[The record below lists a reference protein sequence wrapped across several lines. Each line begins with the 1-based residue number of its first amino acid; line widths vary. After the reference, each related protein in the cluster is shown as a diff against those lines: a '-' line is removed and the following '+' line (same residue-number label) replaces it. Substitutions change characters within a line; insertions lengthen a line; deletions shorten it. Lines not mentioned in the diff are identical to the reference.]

1 MAQQD
6 RAIRTRQSI
15 LAAAATVFNER
26 GYNSATIGEI
36 LARAEVTKGA
46 LYFHFASKKELA
58 LGVFDAQMADVPTL
72 PQTTKL
78 QELVDSGMVLAH
90 RLSYEPLA
98 RASMRLALDQG
109 ATGLDRGAPFRTWI
123 ELNLRTLREARDQ
136 GELLPHIN
144 LADTAEVF
152 AGAFS
157 GVQMM
162 SQVTSDGSDL
172 SYRIS
177 VLLKHLMPSIAVAA
191 VLASLDIGPD
201 RGVRILA
208 EMNLGAD
215 LNVATGS
222 AG

>member
-1 MAQQD
+1 
-6 RAIRTRQSI
+6 
-15 LAAAATVFNER
+15 
-26 GYNSATIGEI
+26 
-36 LARAEVTKGA
+36 
-46 LYFHFASKKELA
+46 
-58 LGVFDAQMADVPTL
+58 
-72 PQTTKL
+72 
-78 QELVDSGMVLAH
+78 
-90 RLSYEPLA
+90 
-98 RASMRLALDQG
+98 
-109 ATGLDRGAPFRTWI
+109 
-123 ELNLRTLREARDQ
+123 
-136 GELLPHIN
+136 
-144 LADTAEVF
+144 
-152 AGAFS
+152 
-157 GVQMM
+157 MM